1 MIQIIGVIEVLIFY
15 VAYFLKL
22 FNQRKKGIKTNQLGI
37 GNKSRKTVIIESL
50 LRFSSTAIVIVVLV
64 SAILNTSL
72 FSNQMVRGIGLVLL
86 GLGTCLF
93 IIAMVT
99 MQDNW
104 RAGIPEKDKTDMV
117 TTGIYTISRNPAF
130 LGFDLT
136 YIGASL
142 AFGNI
147 IVLILTALTIALMH
161 LQILE
166 EEKYLETTFGNRYDT
181 YKNRVGRYFVFFK
194 NGR

>member
-72 FSNQMVRGIGLVLL
+72 FSNQMIRGIGLALL

-181 YKNRVGRYFVFFK
+181 YKNKVGRYFVFF
-194 NGR
+194 

>member
-15 VAYFLKL
+15 VAYLLKL
-22 FNQRKKGIKTNQLGI
+22 INQRKKGIKTNQLGI

-72 FSNQMVRGIGLVLL
+72 FSNQMVRGIGLALL

-181 YKNRVGRYFVFFK
+181 YKNKVGRYFVFF
-194 NGR
+194 

>member
-22 FNQRKKGIKTNQLGI
+22 INQRKKGIKTNQLGI
-37 GNKSRKTVIIESL
+37 GNKSRKIVIIESL

-181 YKNRVGRYFVFFK
+181 YKNKVGRYFVFF
-194 NGR
+194 

>member
-15 VAYFLKL
+15 VAYLLKL
-22 FNQRKKGIKTNQLGI
+22 INQRKKGIKTNQLGI

-181 YKNRVGRYFVFFK
+181 YKNKVGRYLVFF
-194 NGR
+194 

>member
-22 FNQRKKGIKTNQLGI
+22 INQRKKGIKTNQLGI

-50 LRFSSTAIVIVVLV
+50 LRFSSTAIVIVFLV

-72 FSNQMVRGIGLVLL
+72 FSNQMVRGIGLALL

-147 IVLILTALTIALMH
+147 IVFILTALTIALMH

-181 YKNRVGRYFVFFK
+181 YKNKVGRYFVFF
-194 NGR
+194 

>member
-72 FSNQMVRGIGLVLL
+72 FSSQMIRGIGLALL

-93 IIAMVT
+93 IIAMAT

-181 YKNRVGRYFVFFK
+181 YKNKVGRYFVFF
-194 NGR
+194 

>member
-15 VAYFLKL
+15 VAYLLKL
-22 FNQRKKGIKTNQLGI
+22 INQRKKGIKTNQLGI

-72 FSNQMVRGIGLVLL
+72 FSNQMVRGIGLALL

-166 EEKYLETTFGNRYDT
+166 EEKYLETTFGKRYDT
-181 YKNRVGRYFVFFK
+181 YKNKVGRYFVFF
-194 NGR
+194 

>member
-72 FSNQMVRGIGLVLL
+72 FSNQMIRGIGLALL

-181 YKNRVGRYFVFFK
+181 YKNRVGRYFVFF
-194 NGR
+194 

>member
-22 FNQRKKGIKTNQLGI
+22 INQRKKGIKTNQLGI
-37 GNKSRKTVIIESL
+37 GNKSRKIVIIESL

-72 FSNQMVRGIGLVLL
+72 FSNQMIRGIGLALL

-136 YIGASL
+136 YI
-142 AFGNI
+142 
-147 IVLILTALTIALMH
+147 VLSDTLQSPPTAN
-161 LQILE
+161 
-166 EEKYLETTFGNRYDT
+166 YLLLSSA
-181 YKNRVGRYFVFFK
+181 
-194 NGR
+194 

>member
-22 FNQRKKGIKTNQLGI
+22 INQRKKGIKTNQLGI

-72 FSNQMVRGIGLVLL
+72 FSNQMIRGIGLALL

-130 LGFDLT
+130 LSFDLT

-181 YKNRVGRYFVFFK
+181 YKNKVGRYFVFF
-194 NGR
+194 

>member
-15 VAYFLKL
+15 VAYLLKL
-22 FNQRKKGIKTNQLGI
+22 INQRKKGIKTNQLGI

-72 FSNQMVRGIGLVLL
+72 FSNQMVRGIGLALL

-181 YKNRVGRYFVFFK
+181 YKNKVGRYLVFF
-194 NGR
+194 

>member
-72 FSNQMVRGIGLVLL
+72 FSNQMIRGIGLALL

-93 IIAMVT
+93 IIAMIT

-181 YKNRVGRYFVFFK
+181 YKNKVGRYFVFF
-194 NGR
+194 

>member
-22 FNQRKKGIKTNQLGI
+22 INQRKKGIKTNQLGI

-181 YKNRVGRYFVFFK
+181 YKNKVGRYFVFF
-194 NGR
+194 

>member
-22 FNQRKKGIKTNQLGI
+22 INQRKKGIKTNQLGI

-72 FSNQMVRGIGLVLL
+72 FSNQMIRGIGLALL

-181 YKNRVGRYFVFFK
+181 YKNKVGRYFVFF
-194 NGR
+194 